1 MTTSRILK
9 QPFFIGFYWGIA
21 GGILL
26 VLSFFFT
33 YNVLLQILPYPV
45 ILISALLTIKYT
57 CTTKIFRSLFIAGF
71 ITFMIMSLIL
81 YIYILRYNNPNSG
94 ISFTGHLWRFG
105 VILASG
111 SVCSLLLSFLAR
123 PVGSVRGPQS
133 TVHR

>member
-9 QPFFIGFYWGIA
+9 QPFFIGLYWGIA

-33 YNVLLQILPYPV
+33 YKLLLQILPYPI
-45 ILISALLTIKYT
+45 ILIGALLTVKYT
-57 CTTKIFRSLFIAGF
+57 CTTKIFRSLFIAGL

-105 VILASG
+105 VVLAIG
-111 SVCSLLLSFLAR
+111 SASSLLLSFLAR
-123 PVGSVRGPQS
+123 PVGSVHGPQS